1 MFHGIQRLIAVFIA
15 LLMLLVGLS
24 GCQTVPESEREQLL
38 FFSPAFEIAMG
49 RRAFEKAMLG
59 KTEITEGE
67 DIERMQ
73 AVGER
78 LLREAQP
85 LLEARGFGD
94 LDWSFHLVDSDKI
107 NAFVVPSGQ
116 VVFYAGILPIL
127 QDEDGMATVMGHEIA
142 HVVARH
148 GGERVSQQML
158 LTGAT
163 WGLTAGMADNRRE
176 ADRLLKTLGLA
187 SLFFVE
193 LPYSRAHESEADR
206 LGLRLM
212 ARAGY
217 DPTAAPTLWKR
228 MEEATLELPALLSTH
243 PPSAER
249 REALAAQVRAMNADH
264 PGE

>member
-1 MFHGIQRLIAVFIA
+1 MLTKHGRFLAAFIGMLA
-15 LLMLLVGLS
+15 LLGLS
-24 GCQTVPESEREQLL
+24 GCQTVPQSEREQLL
-38 FFSPAFEIAMG
+38 IFSPEFEIAMG
-49 RRAFEKAMLG
+49 RRAFDKAMLG
-59 KTEITEGE
+59 ETEITEGE
-67 DIERMQ
+67 EVERMR

-85 LLEARGFGD
+85 LLEERGFGD
-94 LDWSFHLVDSDKI
+94 LDWSFHLVDSETV

-127 QDEDGMATVMGHEIA
+127 KDEAGMATVMGHEIA

-163 WGLTAGMADNRRE
+163 WGLTAGIADDRQE

-187 SLFFVE
+187 SLLFVE

-217 DPTAAPTLWKR
+217 DPAAAPALWER

-243 PPSAER
+243 PASSER
-249 REALAAQVRAMNADH
+249 REALAEQARVLNNEGA
-264 PGE
+264 GE